1 MHLVALA
8 PYPEH
13 APSTRFRLVHFV
25 EPLASSGIRLEIL
38 PLFDRAEYRILSDRG
53 RGARKAGL
61 LIRGMGRRLRQLGMA
76 GEADAVLVH
85 RELSPIRSGAFLRL
99 LDRAPLPLVYDF
111 DDAVFLPPKGG
122 SPLLGVLRTPRAS
135 TAALCRAADLVLA
148 GNSHLAD
155 FAREVRGREEGT
167 TVFPTVID
175 TDRYRPAASA
185 SIDPDALPTVGWIG
199 THTTTPY
206 LESLAGELREA
217 AALAPF
223 RLLVVS
229 NREPEGLEGLPVT
242 FQPWS
247 EEEELRAL
255 HSMDVGLYPVPED
268 PWALGKCGFKA
279 IQYMAC
285 GIPVLASPVGVLQ
298 EIVVEGET
306 GFHARSGE
314 DWVTGLRDLVENP
327 SLRRR
332 MGEAGRAR
340 AVAHYSVASSL
351 PTLVARLREL
361 LPPAAR

>member
-1 MHLVALA
+1 VHLVALA

-38 PLFDRAEYRILSDRG
+38 PLFDRAEYGILSGSG
-53 RGARKAGL
+53 RGARKVGL
-61 LIRGMGRRLRQLGMA
+61 LLRAMGRRLTQLQRA
-76 GEADAVLVH
+76 GKADGVLVH
-85 RELSPIRSGAFLRL
+85 RELSPVLAGAFLRV
-99 LDRAPLPLVYDF
+99 LDRASSPLVYDF

-122 SPLLGVLRTPRAS
+122 SPFLRMLRTPRAS

-175 TDRYRPAASA
+175 TDRYRPAGAST
-185 SIDPDALPTVGWIG
+185 DPDALPTVGWIG

-242 FQPWS
+242 FQRWS

-268 PWALGKCGFKA
+268 AWTVGKCGFKA

-298 EIVVEGET
+298 DIVKERET

-314 DWVTGLRDLVENP
+314 DWVTRLRDLVESP
-327 SLRRR
+327 PLRRR

-340 AVAHYSVASSL
+340 AVADYSVASVL
-351 PTLVARLREL
+351 PTLVARLHDL
-361 LPPAAR
+361 LPQRAR